1 MLDALHEREPR
12 AIVPIGVVA
21 SGGTETT
28 PEHHSGLLGVQ
39 GRHDA
44 ADGSVCGAQM
54 ESGAVQIG
62 FTNFAFERVVAQ
74 LIDMRAAEGFA
85 KYDALALGQT
95 GAVDCRQ
102 ECLPAR
108 RWNVRVAGEYAP
120 LEQTSRIGSSAGLH
134 NVQSNAFHD

>member
-1 MLDALHEREPR
+1 MTQRM
-12 AIVPIGVVA
+12 VPSVVRRWNRVRSRSA
-21 SGGTETT
+21 Y
-28 PEHHSGLLGVQ
+28 
-39 GRHDA
+39 
-44 ADGSVCGAQM
+44 
-54 ESGAVQIG
+54 
-62 FTNFAFERVVAQ
+62 TNFAFERVVAQ